1 MYGFTVSGKSI
12 SWRLSLEKIVALPST
27 KSKYIAL
34 WEVEKE
40 ANIVEGLTNE
50 LDFEQRAVN
59 MYCNSHS
66 AIDLV
71 KSDVFHERTKHV
83 R

>member
-1 MYGFTVSGKSI
+1 M
-12 SWRLSLEKIVALPST
+12 
-27 KSKYIAL
+27 
-34 WEVEKE
+34 EKE

-59 MYCNSHS
+59 RYCNSHS
-66 AIDLV
+66 AIVLV
-71 KSDVFHERTKHV
+71 KNVVFHERTKHV

>member
-1 MYGFTVSGKSI
+1 MS
-12 SWRLSLEKIVALPST
+12 R
-27 KSKYIAL
+27 
-34 WEVEKE
+34 
-40 ANIVEGLTNE
+40 GLTNE

-66 AIDLV
+66 ATALV